1 LDVIRELVQLPAQ
14 QRVFFAVVAAALDTV
29 VTLIKQWEHADQ
41 HVSVADLHNVVDIAL
56 YTDVIALQ

>member
-1 LDVIRELVQLPAQ
+1 MQ
-14 QRVFFAVVAAALDTV
+14 QHVFFAVVAAALDTV

-41 HVSVADLHNVVDIAL
+41 HVSVADLHNVVAIVL